1 MTAQLATITP
11 SAHLPTEARSVS
23 TQAMVFDPQTL
34 ANMQRMAET
43 MASARITIPKHLAGS
58 PGDCLAIVMQAAQ
71 FQMNPF
77 ALAQKTHIVNGA
89 LGYEAQL
96 VNAVVSSSPLLASR
110 ISYEWEGDW
119 TGVNGKADKSD
130 ARAVLVSAT
139 LRGEVR
145 PRTLR
150 VSMAQVGEVRNSP
163 LWVSDPRQQLAYLAT
178 KRWARL
184 HAPDVMLGVYTVD
197 ELEES
202 RERAM
207 GQAEIIPNGQ
217 PVPGPAASRTDSLKA
232 QLAAR
237 KAATSQPAPVMA
249 DGEPMEPAPDL
260 PLVLTLIRDAGTPE
274 ELHGASEMAKRL
286 TSEGDK
292 AEARKHFKA
301 RQAAM
306 KRDAEAT
313 AKAQADADAR
323 RREAEEEARLER
335 EAIQA
340 ESDGETTAADFF
352 AGEAA

>member
-1 MTAQLATITP
+1 MTAQLATLHPQQTAPVLATTRQIGLTP
-11 SAHLPTEARSVS
+11 QSLEAAMEMANLLAKSNMVPKDYIGNPGNIIVAIQWGAEIGLPPLQAMQNLAVINGRPALWGDAVMALVRGSGLLEDFREEVTDQGATCTVKRRGEQPVSRHFSVEDAKKAGLWGKQGPWQQYPKRMLQMRARSW
-23 TQAMVFDPQTL
+23 AIRDVFTDVL
-34 ANMQRMAET
+34 KGINIKEVLEDDEV
-43 MASARITIPKHLAGS
+43 KH
-58 PGDCLAIVMQAAQ
+58 
-71 FQMNPF
+71 
-77 ALAQKTHIVNGA
+77 
-89 LGYEAQL
+89 
-96 VNAVVSSSPLLASR
+96 
-110 ISYEWEGDW
+110 
-119 TGVNGKADKSD
+119 
-130 ARAVLVSAT
+130 
-139 LRGEVR
+139 
-145 PRTLR
+145 
-150 VSMAQVGEVRNSP
+150 
-163 LWVSDPRQQLAYLAT
+163 
-178 KRWARL
+178 
-184 HAPDVMLGVYTVD
+184 
-197 ELEES
+197 
-202 RERAM
+202 M